1 MKINIT
7 KKQYRQ
13 LIKATA
19 LANATLGMLG
29 DTIEGSSYKQQ
40 SNDLEK
46 LERYFLQYAKD
57 SDYEEVLDEDGYL
70 DEDFYE
76 SAIMSILSE
85 YDEYTVH
92 TTLANKLAW
101 RDFKKDHSEKEI
113 EKMAQENGGYFGV
126 ELHDYEKK
134 YWDEFEKHGFSRL
147 NLPSLVAL
155 EKKDKK

>member
-13 LIKATA
+13 LIKVTA
-19 LANATLGMLG
+19 LANATLGILG
-29 DTIEGSSYKQQ
+29 DTIEDSDYKQQ
-40 SNDLEK
+40 SNDLEE

-57 SDYEEVLDEDGYL
+57 FDYEEVLDEDGYL

-76 SAIMSILSE
+76 SNIMSILSE

-134 YWDEFEKHGFSRL
+134 YWDEFEKHGFNRFS
-147 NLPSLVAL
+147 LPSLVVL